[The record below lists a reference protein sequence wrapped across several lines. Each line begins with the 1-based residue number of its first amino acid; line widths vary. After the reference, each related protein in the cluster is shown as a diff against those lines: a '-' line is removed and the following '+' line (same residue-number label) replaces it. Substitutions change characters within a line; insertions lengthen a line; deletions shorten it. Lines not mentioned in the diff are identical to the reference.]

1 MNYDLMRKIIQHI
14 MANLIIMPSDIVN
27 SDKSKSLIS
36 NDLLLKNKL
45 NFEEDGIKFQ
55 NNIWGCQISAEQQEI
70 KILVGDC
77 AQDKKMP
84 EYCLIV
90 QLKDA
95 PAYGLYLM
103 FTEVFD
109 ESMNPEP
116 MIAVSINNKDWM
128 ECSTYLQAT
137 FLAGMEQI
145 KDLGLSWN
153 KCSNYSENYELM
165 LSFIKFHNQF
175 YEAAYEGQ
183 EN

>member
-1 MNYDLMRKIIQHI
+1 MNYDLMTKIIQHV
-14 MANLIIMPSDIVN
+14 MANLVISKSDFVN
-27 SDKSKSLIS
+27 IDKSKSLLS
-36 NDLLLKNKL
+36 KDLLLKEKL
-45 NFEEDGIKFQ
+45 NFEEDGIKSQ

-77 AQDKKMP
+77 TQDKNLP
-84 EYCLIV
+84 EYCLLV

-103 FTEVFD
+103 FTETFD

-116 MIAVSINNKDWM
+116 MIAVSVNNKDWM

-145 KDLGLSWN
+145 RDLGLAWS
-153 KCSNYSENYELM
+153 KCTNYNDTYALM

-183 EN
+183 ED